1 MRKTRSVKTILAPG
15 ILGGLIFAMSLLG
28 ACSSGTPAAETAAAT
43 TAATTGTEAVTSGET
58 TQEAVSSEASGEKRV
73 ITDQYGFEVELPE
86 KIERIAIHRLL
97 PLPSVY
103 AVYKGGNVDGLVSMP
118 PDSLNAA
125 KNSIL
130 ARYAPD
136 ILDVS
141 VDYYKGGELNMEEL
155 LKLEPDVVFYSGG
168 DEERQ
173 QFANAGIP
181 AVGFSTTIS
190 PSTVGVM
197 SEWIKQMELVLGE
210 ESKVNGIVE
219 YAAETEKE
227 ILNRVGHLSEEEKK
241 KVLIIGHYSD
251 TNFTLGGF
259 GVYWTDAT
267 GSINVGKGAQG
278 NINMEQVYSWNPE
291 LIFISTLSDFFPEDF
306 YNNTTVEGAD
316 WSGISAVMN
325 RQVYKFPLGMH
336 RWWPPSTDAPLALW
350 WVAKNTYPELF
361 EDVSL
366 EEKMKE
372 YYSAFYGMELSDEE
386 VEAILNPVK
395 GVGRTYY

>member
-136 ILDVS
+136 ILDFS
-141 VDYYKGGELNMEEL
+141 VDY
-155 LKLEPDVVFYSGG
+155 
-168 DEERQ
+168 
-173 QFANAGIP
+173 
-181 AVGFSTTIS
+181 
-190 PSTVGVM
+190 
-197 SEWIKQMELVLGE
+197 
-210 ESKVNGIVE
+210 
-219 YAAETEKE
+219 
-227 ILNRVGHLSEEEKK
+227 
-241 KVLIIGHYSD
+241 
-251 TNFTLGGF
+251 
-259 GVYWTDAT
+259 
-267 GSINVGKGAQG
+267 
-278 NINMEQVYSWNPE
+278 
-291 LIFISTLSDFFPEDF
+291 
-306 YNNTTVEGAD
+306 
-316 WSGISAVMN
+316 WSN
-325 RQVYKFPLGMH
+325 
-336 RWWPPSTDAPLALW
+336 
-350 WVAKNTYPELF
+350 
-361 EDVSL
+361 
-366 EEKMKE
+366 
-372 YYSAFYGMELSDEE
+372 
-386 VEAILNPVK
+386 
-395 GVGRTYY
+395 